1 MSSTTVNTT
10 GAGLEGVV
18 AGESEICYI
27 DGYAGVLSYRGY
39 NIHTL
44 AEHAT
49 FEEVIWLLWKG
60 KLPNQSEL
68 AGLKSDLF
76 ANAAIPPQ
84 VTDFLKANLKGS
96 PMDVL
101 RTAVSML
108 SLYDPLANVPAV
120 GPESQ
125 EANQTKA
132 IKLMAQTSTIVSSFG
147 RLRAGQSVIAPDA
160 SLSFAGNFLYCLT
173 GKRPD
178 KIMEHVFDVALTLH
192 ADHEL
197 NASTFAARVTAAT
210 LSDIYS
216 SVTSGIGALK
226 GPLHGGANEEVIR
239 MLLEVGTADKAV
251 ERVQK
256 MLSVKGVKVPGFGH
270 RVYRTDDPRATH
282 LRIMSEELGKSTGH
296 EDLYLMSKR
305 VEETVRAEKKL
316 NPNVDFYS
324 ASTYY
329 SLGIP
334 IDLFTPIFAVS
345 RMSGWTAHVLEQYH
359 NNRLIR
365 PRAEYKG
372 NPDGMQWVPLSQR

>member
-1 MSSTTVNTT
+1 MGTTI
-10 GAGLEGVV
+10 AGLEGII

-27 DGYAGVLSYRGY
+27 DGYQGVLSYRGY

-44 AEHAT
+44 ADNAT
-49 FEEVIWLLWKG
+49 FEEVIFLLWNG
-60 KLPNQSEL
+60 WLPKQGEL
-68 AGLKSDLF
+68 DQLKRDL
-76 ANAAIPPQ
+76 AAERALPAPL
-84 VTDFLKANLKGS
+84 VEFLRGVGRGT

-108 SLYDPLANVPAV
+108 SLYDAEAQDM
-120 GPESQ
+120 SA
-125 EANQTKA
+125 EANHRKA
-132 IKLMAQTSTIVSSFG
+132 VRLMAKTASIVTTFDRVRNDRPVLEGDPALGFS
-147 RLRAGQSVIAPDA
+147 A
-160 SLSFAGNFLYCLT
+160 NFLYTLT

-178 KIMEHVFDVALTLH
+178 EVMERAFDVAMILH

-216 SVTSGIGALK
+216 SITSGIGALK
-226 GPLHGGANEEVIR
+226 GPLHGGANQDV
-239 MLLEVGTADKAV
+239 MKWLLQLGGEDEAV
-251 ERVQK
+251 ERVK
-256 MLSVKGVKVPGFGH
+256 NTLARKVKIPGFGH
-270 RVYRTDDPRATH
+270 RVYRTEDPRATH
-282 LRIMSEELGKSTGH
+282 LRVLSEELGNRTGH
-296 EDLYLMSKR
+296 EKLYRLSRRM
-305 VEETVRAEKKL
+305 EETVMGIKGL

-334 IDLFTPIFAVS
+334 IDLFTPVFAVS
-345 RMSGWTAHVLEQYH
+345 RMSGWTAHVLEQYR

-372 NPDGMQWVPLSQR
+372 NPDGQTWIPIADR

>member
-1 MSSTTVNTT
+1 MSTTT
-10 GAGLEGVV
+10 GAGLEGVI

-44 AEHAT
+44 ADHAT
-49 FEEVIWLLWKG
+49 FEEVVYLLWNG
-60 KLPNQSEL
+60 RLPNRSEL
-68 AGLKSDLF
+68 GALRDELA
-76 ANAAIPPQ
+76 ANRAIPQP
-84 VTDFLKANLKGS
+84 VMDFLAAVPKAA

-108 SLYDPLANVPAV
+108 SLYDPLAGDN
-120 GPESQ
+120 SRQ
-125 EANQTKA
+125 ANQTKA
-132 IKLMAQTSTIVSSFG
+132 KKLMAQTPTIVSSFD
-147 RLRAGQSVIAPDA
+147 RLRNGRPIIAGDPGL
-160 SLSFAGNFLYCLT
+160 SLAANFLYTLT
-173 GKRPD
+173 GSRPD
-178 KIMEHVFDVALTLH
+178 EVMEHTFDVALTLH

-216 SVTSGIGALK
+216 SITSAIGALK
-226 GPLHGGANEEVIR
+226 GPLHGGANEDVIKLLLKAGDADHAAQMVHD
-239 MLLEVGTADKAV
+239 MLAQGK
-251 ERVQK
+251 K
-256 MLSVKGVKVPGFGH
+256 IPGFGH
-270 RVYRTDDPRATH
+270 RVYRGEDPRATH
-282 LRIMSEELGKSTGH
+282 LRVLSEELGKRTGH
-296 EDLYLMSKR
+296 TLLYRESQR
-305 VEETVRAEKKL
+305 VEQILKAEKKL
-316 NPNVDFYS
+316 NANVDFYS

-334 IDLFTPIFAVS
+334 VDLFTPVFAVS

-372 NPDGMQWVPLSQR
+372 NADGMPWIPIERR

>member
-1 MSSTTVNTT
+1 MSTTT
-10 GAGLEGVV
+10 GAGLEGVI

-44 AEHAT
+44 ADHAT
-49 FEEVIWLLWKG
+49 FEEVVYLLWNG
-60 KLPNQSEL
+60 RLPNRSEL
-68 AGLKSDLF
+68 GALRDELA
-76 ANAAIPPQ
+76 ANRAIPQP
-84 VTDFLKANLKGS
+84 VMDFLAAVPKAA

-108 SLYDPLANVPAV
+108 SLYDPLAGDNSRQV
-120 GPESQ
+120 
-125 EANQTKA
+125 NQTKA
-132 IKLMAQTSTIVSSFG
+132 KKLMAQTPTIVSSFD
-147 RLRAGQSVIAPDA
+147 RLRSGRPIIAGDPGL
-160 SLSFAGNFLYCLT
+160 SLAANFLYTLT
-173 GKRPD
+173 GSRPD
-178 KIMEHVFDVALTLH
+178 EVMEHTFDVALTLH

-216 SVTSGIGALK
+216 SITSAIGALK
-226 GPLHGGANEEVIR
+226 GPLHGGANEDVIKLLLKAGDADHAAQIVHD
-239 MLLEVGTADKAV
+239 MLAQGK
-251 ERVQK
+251 K
-256 MLSVKGVKVPGFGH
+256 IPGFGH
-270 RVYRTDDPRATH
+270 RVYRGEDPRATH
-282 LRIMSEELGKSTGH
+282 LRVLSEELGKRTGH
-296 EDLYLMSKR
+296 TLLYRESQR
-305 VEETVRAEKKL
+305 VEQILKAEKKL
-316 NPNVDFYS
+316 NANVDFYS

-334 IDLFTPIFAVS
+334 VDLFTPVFAVS

-372 NPDGMQWVPLSQR
+372 NADGMPWIPIERR

>member
-1 MSSTTVNTT
+1 METTTA
-10 GAGLEGVV
+10 AGLEGVI

-27 DGYAGVLSYRGY
+27 DGYQGVLSYRGY

-44 AEHAT
+44 ADHAV
-49 FEEVIWLLWKG
+49 FEEVIFLLWNGRLPKQAELDQLKKDLVHERPLPEQIVAFLGAVG
-60 KLPNQSEL
+60 KSN
-68 AGLKSDLF
+68 
-76 ANAAIPPQ
+76 
-84 VTDFLKANLKGS
+84 

-108 SLYDPLANVPAV
+108 SLYDSEA
-120 GPESQ
+120 GDMST
-125 EANQTKA
+125 EANRRKA
-132 IKLMAQTSTIVSSFG
+132 VRLMAKTPTIVTAFD
-147 RLRAGQSVIAPDA
+147 RLRKNQPLIDGDP
-160 SLSFAGNFLYCLT
+160 SLGLAANFLYTLT

-178 KIMEHVFDVALTLH
+178 EIMERAFDVALTLH

-216 SVTSGIGALK
+216 SITSGIGALK
-226 GPLHGGANEEVIR
+226 GPLHGGANQDVIQ
-239 MLLEVGTADKAV
+239 LLLQLADEDEAAD
-251 ERVQK
+251 RVK
-256 MLSVKGVKVPGFGH
+256 NTLARKVKIPGFGH
-270 RVYRTDDPRATH
+270 RVYRTEDPRATH
-282 LRIMSEELGKSTGH
+282 LRVLSEELGKRTGH
-296 EDLYLMSKR
+296 ERLYQLSKR
-305 VEETVRAEKKL
+305 MEETVKAEKGL

-334 IDLFTPIFAVS
+334 VDLFTPIFAVS

-372 NPDGMQWVPLSQR
+372 NPDGQPWIPMAER

>member
-1 MSSTTVNTT
+1 MSSTTVTTT

-60 KLPNQSEL
+60 TLPTQSEL
-68 AGLKSDLF
+68 DKLKSDLF
-76 ANAAIPPQ
+76 ANYAIPPQ
-84 VTDFLKANLKGS
+84 VVEFLKANTQAG

-108 SLYDPLANVPAV
+108 SLYDPLAKDMTP
-120 GPESQ
+120 G
-125 EANQTKA
+125 ANQTKA
-132 IKLMAQTSTIVSSFG
+132 LKLMAQTSTIVSTMG
-147 RLRAGQSVIAPDA
+147 RFRAGEQALAPD
-160 SLSFAGNFLYCLT
+160 SKQSFAGNFLYCLT
-173 GKRPD
+173 GKKPD
-178 KIMEHVFDVALTLH
+178 KVMEHVFDVALILH

-216 SVTSGIGALK
+216 ATTSAIGALK
-226 GPLHGGANEEVIR
+226 GPLHGGANEDVIR
-239 MLLEVGTADKAV
+239 MLLQVGTPDKAV
-251 ERVQK
+251 ERVHE
-256 MLSVKGVKVPGFGH
+256 MLANKIKIPGMGH

-282 LRIMSEELGKSTGH
+282 LRVMSEELGKSTGH

-305 VEETVRAEKKL
+305 VEDTVRKEKKL

-334 IDLFTPIFAVS
+334 IELYTSIFAVS
-345 RMSGWTAHVLEQYH
+345 RMSGWTAHILEQYH

-372 NPDGMQWVPLSQR
+372 NPDGMPWVPMEKRA

>member
-1 MSSTTVNTT
+1 MALTTTT

-18 AGESEICYI
+18 AGESEICFI
-27 DGYAGVLSYRGY
+27 DGDEGILSYRGY

-44 AEHAT
+44 ADNAT
-49 FEEVIWLLWKG
+49 FEEVIFLLWNG
-60 KLPNQSEL
+60 RLPRREEL
-68 AGLKSDLF
+68 SRLKSDLV
-76 ANAAIPPQ
+76 AHRAIPKPVQ
-84 VTDFLKANLKGS
+84 DFLGSVGKAE

-108 SLYDPLANVPAV
+108 SLHDPQARDSSP
-120 GPESQ
+120 
-125 EANQTKA
+125 EANAQKA
-132 IKLMAQTSTIVSSFG
+132 VKLMAQTPTIVSTFD
-147 RLRAGQSVIAPDA
+147 RLRNGRPVIEGDPN
-160 SLSFAGNFLYCLT
+160 LSFAANFLYTLT

-178 KIMEHVFDVALTLH
+178 EVMEHAFDVALTLH

-216 SVTSGIGALK
+216 SITSAIGALK
-226 GPLHGGANEEVIR
+226 GPLHGGANQDVIKILLDAGTPER
-239 MLLEVGTADKAV
+239 AVAKVKEMLA
-251 ERVQK
+251 QK
-256 MLSVKGVKVPGFGH
+256 KKIPGFGH
-270 RVYRTDDPRATH
+270 RVYHTEDPRATH
-282 LRIMSEELGKSTGH
+282 LRVLSEELGRRTGH
-296 EDLYLMSKR
+296 TDMYLMSR
-305 VEETVRAEKKL
+305 LVEDTIKQEKHL
-316 NPNVDFYS
+316 NANVDFYS

-334 IDLFTPIFAVS
+334 VDLFTPVFAIS

-372 NPDGMQWVPLSQR
+372 NPDGMRWIPLADR

>member
-1 MSSTTVNTT
+1 MALTTTT

-18 AGESEICYI
+18 AGESEICFI
-27 DGYAGVLSYRGY
+27 DGEEGILSYRGY

-44 AEHAT
+44 ADNAR
-49 FEEVIWLLWKG
+49 FEEVIFLLWNG
-60 KLPNQSEL
+60 RLPRREEL
-68 AGLKSDLF
+68 SRLKSDLV
-76 ANAAIPPQ
+76 AHRAIPKPVQ
-84 VTDFLKANLKGS
+84 DFLGSVGKAE

-108 SLYDPLANVPAV
+108 SLHDPLARDSSP
-120 GPESQ
+120 
-125 EANQTKA
+125 EANAQKA
-132 IKLMAQTSTIVSSFG
+132 VKLMAQTPTIVSTFD
-147 RLRAGQSVIAPDA
+147 RLRRGQPVIEGDPN
-160 SLSFAGNFLYCLT
+160 LSFAANFLYTLT

-178 KIMEHVFDVALTLH
+178 DVMEHAFDVALTLH

-216 SVTSGIGALK
+216 SITSAIGALK
-226 GPLHGGANEEVIR
+226 GPLHGGANQDVIKILLDAGTPER
-239 MLLEVGTADKAV
+239 AVAKVKEMLA
-251 ERVQK
+251 QK
-256 MLSVKGVKVPGFGH
+256 KKIPGFGH
-270 RVYRTDDPRATH
+270 RVYHTEDPRATH
-282 LRIMSEELGKSTGH
+282 LRVLSEELGRRTGH
-296 EDLYLMSKR
+296 TDMYLMSR
-305 VEETVRAEKKL
+305 MVEETIKQEKHL
-316 NPNVDFYS
+316 NANVDFYS

-334 IDLFTPIFAVS
+334 VDLFTPVFAIS

-372 NPDGMQWVPLSQR
+372 NPDGMRWIPLADR